1 MEKNKNDQNP
11 QTTLND
17 AYYAM
22 NVKQFKIVFS
32 KDKKMSF
39 PLNYSRKYQFK
50 KNW

>member
-32 KDKKMSF
+32 K
-39 PLNYSRKYQFK
+39 RQ
-50 KNW
+50 KNELPS